1 MESYKY
7 WVLHLYEQGTYMFA
21 VRRKEGIKEDDEFQN
36 SEGISGVLL
45 LQ

>member
-7 WVLHLYEQGTYMFA
+7 WVLYLYERVTYMFV
-21 VRRKEGIKEDDEFQN
+21 VRRKKGIKEDDEFQN